1 MSSVGKNT
9 NPQRNSSSNN
19 SSSSNNNPWHLPKE
33 QIPKFDSE
41 KNKKNAKTSVKKFNE
56 VQLEHINAAKKHIQN
71 YESSSEEEDDYVEYD
86 KLIQSVFREYN
97 GDQNQLKKTQEFL
110 ENVFQSGTA
119 TCLICI
125 ATVKR
130 SDYVC

>member
-1 MSSVGKNT
+1 MSSIEKNASS
-9 NPQRNSSSNN
+9 QRSSNN
-19 SSSSNNNPWHLPKE
+19 SSSNNNPWHLSTVQKPK
-33 QIPKFDSE
+33 IDSE
-41 KNKKNAKTSVKKFNE
+41 INKKNAKYSVKKFNE
-56 VQLEHINAAKKHIQN
+56 VQLEHIKAAKKHIQN
-71 YESSSEEEDDYVEYD
+71 YESSSEEEDDDLEYD
-86 KLIQSVFREYN
+86 KLIQSVFKEYN

>member
-1 MSSVGKNT
+1 MSSVEKNT
-9 NPQRNSSSNN
+9 NSQCSSDSNSSSNN
-19 SSSSNNNPWHLPKE
+19 NSWHLPKE
-33 QIPKFDSE
+33 KKPKFDSE
-41 KNKKNAKTSVKKFNE
+41 KNKKNAKNSVKKFNE
-56 VQLEHINAAKKHIQN
+56 VQLEHIKAAKKHIQN
-71 YESSSEEEDDYVEYD
+71 YESSSEEEDNDLEYD

>member
-1 MSSVGKNT
+1 MSSIGKNT
-9 NPQRNSSSNN
+9 NPQRSSNN

-33 QIPKFDSE
+33 QRPKFDSE
-41 KNKKNAKTSVKKFNE
+41 KNKKNTKNSVKKFNE

-71 YESSSEEEDDYVEYD
+71 YESSSEEEDDDLEYD
-86 KLIQSVFREYN
+86 KLIQSVFKEYN

>member
-1 MSSVGKNT
+1 MSSIQRNT
-9 NPQRNSSSNN
+9 KPQRNSNNSSSNN
-19 SSSSNNNPWHLPKE
+19 NNPWNLPKE
-33 QIPKFDSE
+33 QKPKFDSE
-41 KNKKNAKTSVKKFNE
+41 KNKKNAKNSVKKFNE
-56 VQLEHINAAKKHIQN
+56 VQLEHITAAKKHIQN
-71 YESSSEEEDDYVEYD
+71 YESSSEEEDDDLEYD

>member
-1 MSSVGKNT
+1 MSTIKNNT
-9 NPQRNSSSNN
+9 NSQRSSSN
-19 SSSSNNNPWHLPKE
+19 SSANNNNPWHLPKE
-33 QIPKFDSE
+33 QKPKFDTD
-41 KNKKNAKTSVKKFNE
+41 KNSKNTKNSVKKFNE

-71 YESSSEEEDDYVEYD
+71 YESSSEEDDDDLEYD
-86 KLIQSVFREYN
+86 KLIQSVFKEYN
-97 GDQNQLKKTQEFL
+97 GDQIQLKKTQEFL